1 MKKFILIV
9 FALFIGLNVY
19 GQRRRNMNNIPQT
32 NREPTEQEIAKFERE
47 REERKQEY
55 IANFLTTL
63 EADDF
68 QKEIIKQHLNS
79 YYEAK
84 MALYKMRFERE
95 FKREKAIKNLDD
107 THFSELKDL
116 ISEGDMLKIK
126 DMIQGDFN
134 EKEVVKK
141 KRKNKKKKNRK
152 KD

>member
-55 IANFLTTL
+55 ISNFLTTL

-84 MALYKMRFERE
+84 MALYKTRFERE
-95 FKREKAIKNLDD
+95 FEREKAIKNLDD